1 MAGSLIHIHYHDNF
15 NVLEEISDVNGNLY
29 YKNVPIFIQVS
40 KEAKNAIIKK
50 SDAIFVDS
58 SYFLTETQYRMLT
71 KFDFYNGNLMYDGRI
86 VVREYTEDQL
96 YVLHNQIWNE
106 LNQEYT
112 LSNLPDNT
120 FATVDKQVFVT
131 KDNQV
136 FTGGDN

>member
-1 MAGSLIHIHYHDNF
+1 
-15 NVLEEISDVNGNLY
+15 LY

-50 SDAIFVDS
+50 SDGIFVDS

-112 LSNLPDNT
+112 LSNLPNNT

-136 FTGGDN
+136 FTGGDK